1 MDCDDISVLYAK
13 IMSDN
18 PVDAGAS
25 IIEFIIGQHN
35 QNRLL
40 ALLASNKDCVA
51 SEQSED
57 VHGIIG
63 ERDRGVVIV
72 NGIGNTRR
80 RGISV
85 IQVVQ

>member
-1 MDCDDISVLYAK
+1 MDCDDVSVLYAQV
-13 IMSDN
+13 MSNN

-35 QNRLL
+35 QNSLL
-40 ALLASNKDCVA
+40 ALLASNKDCVT

-57 VHGIIG
+57 VHGVIG
-63 ERDRGVVIV
+63 ERNRGVVIV
-72 NGIGNTRR
+72 NGIGNTTR

-85 IQVVQ
+85 I